1 MLPTMKVGTLALIW
15 RISAKFRL
23 RRGMIVFFRRPNGER
38 WLKRVIGL
46 PGDRVVYRLVH
57 RQARGVREF
66 RINDRLVRR
75 SLQPK
80 QVVLSWIAR
89 DARGKRL
96 KGADGSFLR
105 RRETYRQ
112 YTERLPNGVS
122 YRILHRPRGDPR
134 EFDRRLVVPPGRLF
148 VLGDNRLRSFDSRQP
163 RFGLVPRRVVLGL
176 ALCVVTR
183 DDQMKN

>member
-15 RISAKFRL
+15 RISAEFRL
-23 RRGMIVFFRRPNGER
+23 RRGMIVFFQRPNGER

-46 PGDRVVYRLVH
+46 PGDRVVH
-57 RQARGVREF
+57 RQAGAVREF
-66 RINDRLVRR
+66 RINGRLVRR

-80 QVVLSWIAR
+80 QVVLSWIVR

-96 KGADGSFLR
+96 MGADGSFLR
-105 RRETYRQ
+105 RREAYRQ

-122 YRILHRPRGDPR
+122 YRILHRPRGDAL

-148 VLGDNRLRSFDSRQP
+148 VLGDNRWRSFDSRRP
-163 RFGLVPRRVVLGL
+163 RFGLVPRRAVLGL
-176 ALCVVTR
+176 ALCDVTR
-183 DDQMKN
+183 ENHMEH